1 MNEDLVFMKQALF
14 EAEQAYEEGEVP
26 VGAVVVLNGKIIGR
40 GHNRTESLYDA
51 TAHAEIIAISAAAN
65 YLKNWRLVGAKLY
78 VTVEPCI
85 MCAGAI
91 VLSRIEEVIY
101 ATEEPKFG
109 GVVSK
114 AHIFDI
120 EGLNH
125 RVKYRKGPL
134 SDEAAALLKDFFK
147 KKRNSK

>member
-1 MNEDLVFMKQALF
+1 MRQALF
-14 EAEQAYEEGEVP
+14 EAEKGFEEGEVP
-26 VGAVVVLNGKIIGR
+26 VGAVVVFNNKIIGR
-40 GHNRTESLYDA
+40 GHNRTEALKDP

-65 YLKNWRLVGAKLY
+65 YLKNWRLNGAKLY

-91 VLSRIEEVIY
+91 VLARVEEVIY

-114 AHIFDI
+114 ARIFDI

-134 SDEAAALLKDFFK
+134 KDESAQLLKDFFSR
-147 KKRNSK
+147 KRSKQ